1 MRSCWDVCHQIIRN
15 EAKKARNAPNCGK
28 HKTEQ
33 REEREN
39 VKRVRSLTNR
49 TKERV
54 CGNKMDG
61 KRAEPP
67 RASVSRTHSYQ
78 LIPRHQSEQPYETR

>member
-15 EAKKARNAPNCGK
+15 EAKKARNVPNCGK

-39 VKRVRSLTNR
+39 VKRVRSLSNR
-49 TKERV
+49 TKECV
-54 CGNKMDG
+54 CGKNMNG
-61 KRAEPP
+61 KRTGPVTARKRILDSQLPVDP
-67 RASVSRTHSYQ
+67 TTPIRAA
-78 LIPRHQSEQPYETR
+78 L